1 MILKGLGMSMDPIPL
16 PQSPALAASAASAQR
31 GALLVIGSALVWSF
45 GGFFARMVENSD
57 GWTVVFWRSLFAC
70 AFLLAFLFVRD
81 GRRGF
86 AAFLGMGLPG
96 LVVALCFAA
105 ATICFV
111 MALQLTNV
119 ANVVMIGAAVP
130 LVAALISW
138 LVFGERIAP
147 ATWAAIAA
155 VLAGVAVMVSD
166 SIGNIG
172 SLKGNLLAVVITVVF
187 SIATVVTRRYSG
199 VRMTPAVAV
208 ATFLAGAVAFTQ
220 SADLAVTGRDMAW
233 LFAFGALNLGLGMAL
248 FVTGARL
255 VPAANAAL
263 LGTLETVL
271 GPLWVWLLLGE
282 TASGMTLI
290 GGVTVIFALLAHL
303 FVEQRR
309 GAG

>member
-1 MILKGLGMSMDPIPL
+1 MILKGWGMSMDPIPL
-16 PQSPALAASAASAQR
+16 PQSPALAASAASARR

-45 GGFFARMVENSD
+45 GGFFARMVENPD
-57 GWTVVFWRSLFAC
+57 GWTVVFWRSVFAC
-70 AFLLAFLFVRD
+70 SFLLAFLFIRD
-81 GRRGF
+81 GKRGF
-86 AAFLGMGLPG
+86 SAFREMGLPG
-96 LVVALCFAA
+96 LVVAVCFAT

-111 MALQLTNV
+111 LALQLTNV

-138 LVFGERIAP
+138 LVFSERIAP

-220 SADLAVTGRDMAW
+220 SGDLAVTVKDMAW

-282 TASGMTLI
+282 TASRLTLL
-290 GGVTVIFALLAHL
+290 GGVTVILALLAHL

-309 GAG
+309 SAG